1 MRRRAGDDSAS
12 PARTHRWR
20 EHVVAVDFNRVID
33 RTGTYSTQW
42 DYAADR
48 FGRADVLPFSISDTD
63 FPVPEEV
70 EEALLERLRH
80 PIFGYT
86 RWNHADYKQS
96 VIRWF
101 QRDGSAQGFDPEWVV
116 YSPSVIFSV
125 ASVVRLL
132 TAPGEGVIT
141 CTPMYDAFYGVIE
154 GNGRRIA
161 AVRQASAMEGY
172 GLDWDALERAASDPR
187 NRVMLLTNPHNPT
200 GKVYTADELA
210 RIHGICREHGVT
222 LISDDIHRDV
232 VYAPARYTPV
242 LDVST
247 EGALIACSSSKT
259 FNTPGLVGSYCLIP
273 DPVLRERFLF
283 ELKQRNA
290 LSSVSVPGMVAQ
302 MAAYARCDAYVS
314 DMVEHLAHNMARG
327 RVRREGGPRRLL
339 RGAPGHLPRLDG
351 RLGPGHER
359 GRGPGP
365 ARQPRARGHHVR
377 RRLRRR
383 ALPAHERRL
392 PALQAR
398 RRARAH
404 AQGPRRVGT
413 PGGSHAPHQTRED
426 ARLAAALAAAH
437 GRGAGGGPRGLAPDR
452 RA

>member
-1 MRRRAGDDSAS
+1 M
-12 PARTHRWR
+12 
-20 EHVVAVDFNRVID
+20 AVDFNRVID

-86 RWNHADYKQS
+86 RWNHADYKQG

-125 ASVVRLL
+125 ASIVRLL

-259 FNTPGLVGSYCLIP
+259 FNTPGLIGSYCLIP

-314 DMVEHLAHNMARG
+314 DMVEHLAHNMALVEEFVEKEVPGVSFVAPQGTYLAWMDASGLGMSAAEVQDRLVNRG
-327 RVRREGGPRRLL
+327 RVGIMSGGVYGDERCLRMNVACPRSKLV
-339 RGAPGHLPRLDG
+339 DG
-351 RLGPGHER
+351 LER
-359 GRGPGP
+359 M
-365 ARQPRARGHHVR
+365 
-377 RRLRRR
+377 RR
-383 ALPAHERRL
+383 ALVE
-392 PALQAR
+392 
-398 RRARAH
+398 
-404 AQGPRRVGT
+404 
-413 PGGSHAPHQTRED
+413 
-426 ARLAAALAAAH
+426 
-437 GRGAGGGPRGLAPDR
+437 
-452 RA
+452 

>member
-1 MRRRAGDDSAS
+1 M
-12 PARTHRWR
+12 
-20 EHVVAVDFNRVID
+20 AVDFNRLID

-125 ASVVRLL
+125 ASVIRLL

-172 GLDWDALERAASDPR
+172 GLDWDALERVASDPR

-242 LDVST
+242 LDAST

-259 FNTPGLVGSYCLIP
+259 FNTPGLIGSYCLIP

-302 MAAYARCDAYVS
+302 MAAYTRCDAYVS
-314 DMVEHLAHNMARG
+314 DMVEHLAHNMALVADFVDKEVPG
-327 RVRREGGPRRLL
+327 VSFVAPQGTYLAWMDASGLGMSAAEVQDRLVN
-339 RGAPGHLPRLDG
+339 
-351 RLGPGHER
+351 
-359 GRGPGP
+359 
-365 ARQPRARGHHVR
+365 RGHVGIMSGGVYGDAR
-377 RRLRRR
+377 CLRMNVACPRSKLVDGLERMRR
-383 ALPAHERRL
+383 ALAE
-392 PALQAR
+392 
-398 RRARAH
+398 
-404 AQGPRRVGT
+404 
-413 PGGSHAPHQTRED
+413 
-426 ARLAAALAAAH
+426 
-437 GRGAGGGPRGLAPDR
+437 
-452 RA
+452 

>member
-1 MRRRAGDDSAS
+1 M
-12 PARTHRWR
+12 
-20 EHVVAVDFNRVID
+20 AVDFNRVID

-125 ASVVRLL
+125 ASIVRLL

-210 RIHGICREHGVT
+210 RIHGICREHGAT

-259 FNTPGLVGSYCLIP
+259 FNTPGLIGSYCLIP

-314 DMVEHLAHNMARG
+314 DMVEHLAHNMALVADFVEKNVPGVSFVAPQGTYLAWMDASGLGMSAAEVQDRLVNRG
-327 RVRREGGPRRLL
+327 RVGIMSGGVYGDARCLRMNVACPRSKLV
-339 RGAPGHLPRLDG
+339 DG
-351 RLGPGHER
+351 LER
-359 GRGPGP
+359 M
-365 ARQPRARGHHVR
+365 
-377 RRLRRR
+377 RR
-383 ALPAHERRL
+383 ALVE
-392 PALQAR
+392 
-398 RRARAH
+398 
-404 AQGPRRVGT
+404 
-413 PGGSHAPHQTRED
+413 
-426 ARLAAALAAAH
+426 
-437 GRGAGGGPRGLAPDR
+437 
-452 RA
+452 

>member
-1 MRRRAGDDSAS
+1 M
-12 PARTHRWR
+12 
-20 EHVVAVDFNRVID
+20 AVDFNRVID

-48 FGRADVLPFSISDTD
+48 FGRSDVLPFSISDTD

-125 ASVVRLL
+125 ASVIRLL

-259 FNTPGLVGSYCLIP
+259 FNTPGLIGSYCLIP

-302 MAAYARCDAYVS
+302 MAAYMRCDAYVS
-314 DMVEHLAHNMARG
+314 DMVEHLAHNMALVEEFVEKNVPG
-327 RVRREGGPRRLL
+327 VSFVAPQGTYLAWMDASGLGMSAAEVQDRLVN
-339 RGAPGHLPRLDG
+339 
-351 RLGPGHER
+351 
-359 GRGPGP
+359 
-365 ARQPRARGHHVR
+365 RGHVGIMSGGVYGDAR
-377 RRLRRR
+377 CLRMNVACPRSKLVDGLERMRR
-383 ALPAHERRL
+383 ALAE
-392 PALQAR
+392 
-398 RRARAH
+398 
-404 AQGPRRVGT
+404 
-413 PGGSHAPHQTRED
+413 
-426 ARLAAALAAAH
+426 
-437 GRGAGGGPRGLAPDR
+437 
-452 RA
+452 

>member
-1 MRRRAGDDSAS
+1 M
-12 PARTHRWR
+12 
-20 EHVVAVDFNRVID
+20 AVDFNRVID

-80 PIFGYT
+80 PVFGYT
-86 RWNHADYKQS
+86 RWNHDDYKQS

-125 ASVVRLL
+125 ASIVRLL

-187 NRVMLLTNPHNPT
+187 KRVMLLTNPHNPT

-210 RIHGICREHGVT
+210 RIHGICREHGVM

-259 FNTPGLVGSYCLIP
+259 FNTPGLIGSYCLIP

-314 DMVEHLAHNMARG
+314 DMVEHLAHNMALVAEFVEKEVPGVSFVAPQGTYLAWMDASGLGMSAAEVQDRLVNRG
-327 RVRREGGPRRLL
+327 RVGIMSGGVYGDAHCLRMNVACPRSKLV
-339 RGAPGHLPRLDG
+339 DG
-351 RLGPGHER
+351 LER
-359 GRGPGP
+359 M
-365 ARQPRARGHHVR
+365 
-377 RRLRRR
+377 RR
-383 ALPAHERRL
+383 ALVE
-392 PALQAR
+392 
-398 RRARAH
+398 
-404 AQGPRRVGT
+404 
-413 PGGSHAPHQTRED
+413 
-426 ARLAAALAAAH
+426 
-437 GRGAGGGPRGLAPDR
+437 
-452 RA
+452 

>member
-1 MRRRAGDDSAS
+1 M
-12 PARTHRWR
+12 
-20 EHVVAVDFNRVID
+20 AVDFNRVID

-96 VIRWF
+96 VVRWF

-125 ASVVRLL
+125 ASVIRLL

-172 GLDWDALERAASDPR
+172 GLDWDALERVASDPR

-232 VYAPARYTPV
+232 VYAPVRYTPV

-259 FNTPGLVGSYCLIP
+259 FNTPGLIGSYCLIP

-302 MAAYARCDAYVS
+302 MAAYVRCDAYVS
-314 DMVEHLAHNMARG
+314 DMVEHLAHNMALVEEFVEKEVPGVSFVAPQGTYLAWMDASGLGMSPEEVQDRLVNRG
-327 RVRREGGPRRLL
+327 RVGIMSGGVY
-339 RGAPGHLPRLDG
+339 G
-351 RLGPGHER
+351 
-359 GRGPGP
+359 
-365 ARQPRARGHHVR
+365 
-377 RRLRRR
+377 
-383 ALPAHERRL
+383 
-392 PALQAR
+392 
-398 RRARAH
+398 
-404 AQGPRRVGT
+404 
-413 PGGSHAPHQTRED
+413 D
-426 ARLAAALAAAH
+426 ARCLRMNVACPRSKLVDGLERMRAALVE
-437 GRGAGGGPRGLAPDR
+437 
-452 RA
+452 